1 MQRPAQGIGAS
12 LWSLPEWPSFDA
24 LGNATRGWP
33 GRGEALPS
41 VLHVLTHL
49 DWTLHPR
56 RWTLPDA
63 ADPRPLVQP
72 LIGDAA
78 AVCWVT
84 PREALALGL
93 PVPWRRLF
101 EGV

>member
-1 MQRPAQGIGAS
+1 M
-12 LWSLPEWPSFDA
+12 WSLPEFNSFDA
-24 LGNATRGWP
+24 LAGATRGWP

-41 VLHVLTHL
+41 TLHVLTHL

-63 ADPRPLVQP
+63 V
-72 LIGDAA
+72 DALA
-78 AVCWVT
+78 LATPIVRDAPMRWVT
-84 PREALALGL
+84 PREALSLGL

-101 EGV
+101 EVD